1 MEHSQHASQ
10 HYRSLLIMTLVSFAA
25 MYVLMYSM
33 VDSFANV
40 YANVNNLYMAG
51 LMAMPMVVIE
61 LAVMR
66 GMYKDR
72 RRNWLVGG
80 VATIA
85 GVAFFMLIRV
95 QGGVGDRQFVR
106 SMIPHHAS
114 AILMCQQAPIRDEEI
129 RNLCREIVS
138 GQQREVD
145 QMKVI
150 LDRLDR

>member
-1 MEHSQHASQ
+1 
-10 HYRSLLIMTLVSFAA
+10 
-25 MYVLMYSM
+25 
-33 VDSFANV
+33 
-40 YANVNNLYMAG
+40 
-51 LMAMPMVVIE
+51 
-61 LAVMR
+61 
-66 GMYKDR
+66 
-72 RRNWLVGG
+72 VGG

-114 AILMCQQAPIRDEEI
+114 AILMCQQAPIQDEEI
-129 RNLCREIVS
+129 RNLCGEIVS
-138 GQQREVD
+138 GQQREVA